1 MAYSGSCHCGAVA
14 FTVDAEIP
22 TGAMSCNCSHCQRKG
37 FLLTFVPAGQFTLDS
52 GEDQLETYTFNKHA
66 IRHRFCRTCGVQAF
80 GEGEREGMALRAVNL
95 RCVPEVDINALEIQ
109 KVDGARF

>member
-1 MAYSGSCHCGAVA
+1 VA

-37 FLLTFVPAGQFTLDS
+37 FLLTYVPAGQFKLDN
-52 GEDQLETYTFNKHA
+52 GEDQLATYTFNKHA